1 MDITSQSNSNAQY
14 TNDTLV
20 PVSKNFLKKTL
31 IKNEAIKRAN
41 KELLDLYNIAIN
53 KKPEVI
59 EIEKVK
65 YIKKEPT
72 LSERYEIFE
81 KINAEKEKKNQ
92 KNKEHEKKKKERK
105 EQIEIEKFNELQH
118 CEKYQEY
125 KKEHELFSNIF
136 LDSIKKKKK
145 ILKHYANAMD
155 ADKDNNNDLKIQVYD
170 LIIGKNI

>member
-1 MDITSQSNSNAQY
+1 MDITTQSNSNAQY

-65 YIKKEPT
+65 YVKKEPT
-72 LSERYEIFE
+72 LSERYEIFS
-81 KINAEKEKKNQ
+81 KINAKNEIMKQ
-92 KNKEHEKKKKERK
+92 KNKERK
-105 EQIEIEKFNELQH
+105 EQIEKEKYHELQN

-125 KKEHELFSNIF
+125 KKDHELFSSVF

-145 ILKHYANAMD
+145 ILKHYADVMNTDM
-155 ADKDNNNDLKIQVYD
+155 NNNDLNIQVYD
-170 LIIGKNI
+170 IIIGKG

>member
-1 MDITSQSNSNAQY
+1 MDITTQSNSNAQY

-65 YIKKEPT
+65 YVKKEPT
-72 LSERYEIFE
+72 LSERYEIFS

-92 KNKEHEKKKKERK
+92 KNKEREKKNRERK
-105 EQIEIEKFNELQH
+105 EQIEKEKFHELQN

-125 KKEHELFSNIF
+125 KKDHELFSSVF

-145 ILKHYANAMD
+145 ILKHYADVMNTDM
-155 ADKDNNNDLKIQVYD
+155 NNNDLNIQVYD
-170 LIIGKNI
+170 IIIGKG